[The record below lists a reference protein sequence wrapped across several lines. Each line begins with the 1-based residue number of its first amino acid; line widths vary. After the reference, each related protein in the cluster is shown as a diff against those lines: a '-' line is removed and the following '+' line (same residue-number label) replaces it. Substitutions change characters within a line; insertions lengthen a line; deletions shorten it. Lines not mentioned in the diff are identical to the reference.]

1 MLDIKKALKD
11 IMIRL
16 NIIAD
21 YVVERRTSGYWN
33 YTEWS
38 SGRVDVTYSGFFTF
52 TTGAMTASLPSGW
65 RIVSTTEV
73 TNDTSISY
81 KMPVVIA
88 NGRYIGDTRSANVD
102 VTPSSLYDVSSS
114 TNSNSMTL
122 YIRVGTSVVNGSYY
136 VDIIIHG
143 YKKE

>member
-1 MLDIKKALKD
+1 
-11 IMIRL
+11 
-16 NIIAD
+16 
-21 YVVERRTSGYWN
+21 
-33 YTEWS
+33 
-38 SGRVDVTYSGFFTF
+38 
-52 TTGAMTASLPSGW
+52 MTASLPSGW
-65 RIVSTTEV
+65 RIFSTTEV

-122 YIRVGTSVVNGSYY
+122 YIRVGTSVVNSSYY